1 MMLSRLL
8 RICNFVTNLLCVK
21 RRSSLSYLLCC
32 IQITGTNSLGQL
44 VCVLR
49 RFVMFAKDFKIT
61 GIEIRKGIGFSLK
74 NHNLTDFWRIH
85 VVLAICGS
93 GNVSGLSTH
102 STNFL
107 ILTLLFPMAGLPTV
121 VTLKIRV
128 GLNLVLMI
136 YSAF

>member
-1 MMLSRLL
+1 MRAPPICDVRQRL
-8 RICNFVTNLLCVK
+8 
-21 RRSSLSYLLCC
+21 
-32 IQITGTNSLGQL
+32 
-44 VCVLR
+44 
-49 RFVMFAKDFKIT
+49 KIT
-61 GIEIRKGIGFSLK
+61 GIEIGKGIGFSLK
-74 NHNLTDFWRIH
+74 NHNLTGFWRIH

-93 GNVSGLSTH
+93 RSVSGLSTH

-107 ILTLLFPMAGLPTV
+107 ILALLFPMVGLPTV